1 MAAAAKINSVLTKG
15 ELSLEPTLAKVNPAA
30 CDWCDNCSKACPF
43 DAILQTEINGKKV
56 ARVNEANCKGC
67 GMCTPVCPT
76 DAIDLAGYTN
86 AQIESM
92 IDALAEA

>member
-1 MAAAAKINSVLTKG
+1 M
-15 ELSLEPTLAKVNPAA
+15 
-30 CDWCDNCSKACPF
+30 
-43 DAILQTEINGKKV
+43 QTEINGKKV
-56 ARVNEANCKGC
+56 AKVNESNCKGC